1 MFAIRSKII
10 QNVENEIIE
19 DLGLYSSKRDSQRQN
34 KIKFSVSWDS
44 LREIWLLNDEK
55 NNVTIFFL
63 FIVDVRLALLLQ
75 NSQLP
80 RVRW

>member
-10 QNVENEIIE
+10 QTVENEIIE